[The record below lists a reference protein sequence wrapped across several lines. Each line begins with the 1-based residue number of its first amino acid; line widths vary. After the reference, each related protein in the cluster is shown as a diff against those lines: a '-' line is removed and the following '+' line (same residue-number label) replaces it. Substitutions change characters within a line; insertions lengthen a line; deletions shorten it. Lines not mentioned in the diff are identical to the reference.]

1 MLMIF
6 LPLIFSL
13 SILFMQL
20 SHPLSTGI
28 VLLIQTS
35 LVALASGLFS
45 SSFWFSYVLFLIF
58 LGGMLVLFIYVA
70 SLASNEA
77 FKVSLT
83 LTTFILSTTFLASFF
98 ILFLDPILTW
108 NNPFFDATALFASAQ
123 FQSTSFSI
131 FQIYNFPV
139 SWLTL
144 FVILYLLFTLIV
156 VVKITAV
163 SFGPLRVSK

>member
-6 LPLIFSL
+6 LPLIFFM

-20 SHPLSTGI
+20 SHPLSAGI
-28 VLLIQTS
+28 TLLIQTS
-35 LVALASGLFS
+35 LVALASGLIS

-83 LTTFILSTTFLASFF
+83 LSMLILSITLTVSFF
-98 ILFLDPILTW
+98 LFFLDPIISH
-108 NNPFFDATALFASAQ
+108 NNPLLNTATLFLSNQ
-123 FQSTSFSI
+123 FQSTPFSI
-131 FQIYNFPV
+131 YQIYNFPATT
-139 SWLTL
+139 LTL
-144 FVILYLLFTLIV
+144 FVILYLLLTLIV

-163 SFGPLRVSK
+163 SFGPLRFSK

>member
-13 SILFMQL
+13 SILFIQL
-20 SHPLSTGI
+20 SHPLSAGI
-28 VLLIQTS
+28 TLLIQTS
-35 LVALASGLFS
+35 LVALASGLVS
-45 SSFWFSYVLFLIF
+45 SSFWFSYILFLIF

-83 LTTFILSTTFLASFF
+83 LSTFILSITLTVSFS
-98 ILFLDPILTW
+98 ILLLDPIITL
-108 NNPFFDATALFASAQ
+108 NNSLFDTTALFASHQ
-123 FQSTSFSI
+123 NQSTPFSVY
-131 FQIYNFPV
+131 QIYNFPA
-139 SWLTL
+139 STLTL

-163 SFGPLRVSK
+163 SFGPLRFSK